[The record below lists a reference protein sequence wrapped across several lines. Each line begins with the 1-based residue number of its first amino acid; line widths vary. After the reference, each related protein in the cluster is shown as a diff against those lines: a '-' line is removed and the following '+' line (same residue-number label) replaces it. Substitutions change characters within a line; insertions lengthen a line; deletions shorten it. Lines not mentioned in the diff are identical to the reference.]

1 MSRPDIAAELA
12 PRIAVAIRDGFE
24 QYHARF
30 GAITARARQRFEQRN
45 WAGARQDAV
54 ERIALYDLCIA
65 EQMDALRRLAGDA
78 IGERVLWLRVHA
90 RYSALLQGLI
100 DAELYKTFYNT
111 LSRRLFA
118 TRGVD
123 PALEFIAF
131 DVEPSDAITHPV
143 ARHTYAVSPTRP
155 VEALQ
160 RVLADYRFD
169 IPLSLIHI

>member
-1 MSRPDIAAELA
+1 MSEPDIAAVLA
-12 PRIAVAIRDGFE
+12 PRIAGAIRDGFE

-30 GAITARARQRFEQRN
+30 AAITARARQRFEQRD

-54 ERIALYDLCIA
+54 ERIGLYDLCIA
-65 EQMDALRRLAGDA
+65 EQMDALRRLAGEA
-78 IGERVLWLRVHA
+78 IGERALWLQVHA

-118 TRGVD
+118 IRGVD

-143 ARHTYAVSPTRP
+143 ARHTYAVSDRKS
-155 VEALQ
+155 V
-160 RVLADYRFD
+160 V
-169 IPLSLIHI
+169 